1 MTIDLVKEIAG
12 MTFKTVIMVGG
23 PLLLTAMTIG
33 LLISFLQSI
42 VQIQDMA
49 LTFVPKILGVFF
61 MAFVLMPWLARTMV
75 TFTVNLIQNIPNYI
89 R

>member
-1 MTIDLVKEIAG
+1 MTIDLVKEISG
-12 MTFKTVIMVGG
+12 MTFKTIIIVGG

-33 LLISFLQSI
+33 LLISFIQSV

-61 MAFVLMPWLARTMV
+61 AAFVLMPWLSRSLIS
-75 TFTVNLIQNIPNYI
+75 FTVNLIHNIPAYI